1 MARYGGTIMKNL
13 SLEEMKQEINLF
25 IEEYWGTSIGERV
38 YHRMCNTWDTDY
50 DGIIKTHKI
59 GLHKV

>member
-38 YHRMCNTWDTDY
+38 YHRMCNTRDDDF
-50 DGIIKTHKI
+50 DGIKEIYDYVKEQK
-59 GLHKV
+59 

>member
-1 MARYGGTIMKNL
+1 MNDL
-13 SLEEMKQEINLF
+13 SLEDMKQEINLF

-50 DGIIKTHKI
+50 DGIKEIYDYIKEQK
-59 GLHKV
+59 